1 MRSED
6 LKSLI
11 GKIQTTKAE
20 FQNIEVKKCKDGITE
35 KLYDTLSS
43 FSNQDEGG
51 IIVFGLDEKAE
62 FEITGIDDVQLL
74 QRRVS
79 EQCEQMQPAV
89 RPVFTVTQV
98 KGLNIVSAE
107 IPPVDI
113 SERPC
118 FYKGKGRLKGA
129 YVRVGEADVPMT
141 EYEVYSYE
149 AYRRK
154 YRDELRVVERSDM
167 DSLDKSKL
175 ERYLT
180 RLKSDKPNLSR
191 LDDKKIIDLMS
202 ICIDNVPTLAAQM
215 LFGLYPQAYFP
226 QLSVIAVCIPG
237 TEMGETDSDNSRFT
251 DNKRIDGTIP
261 DMLREALSFVLRN
274 SRSKTIIDPATGK
287 RQDRTDYPM
296 NSVREAL
303 LNALVHRDYSIHTEG
318 MPIQLKLFSDRLEIT
333 NPGGLYGRL
342 TVDTLGKI
350 QPDTR
355 NPVIA
360 TALEVMNITENRY
373 SGIPTMIREM
383 KEHRLPSPEFIN
395 IGGDFTVILR
405 QNNGITETVTNE
417 TVSLLEFC
425 RTPRTRKEIAGFL
438 RLSSVTYAI
447 KTHLQPLIDE
457 GKIALAIPDRP
468 SSPNQRYYTV
478 SSAGA

>member
-11 GKIQTTKAE
+11 DKIQTTKAE
-20 FQNIEVKKCKDGITE
+20 FQNVEVKKCKDGITE

-51 IIVFGLDEKAE
+51 IIVFGLDEKAG

-113 SERPC
+113 SDRPC
-118 FYKGKGRLKGA
+118 FYKGRGRLKGA

-226 QLSVIAVCIPG
+226 QLSVIAVCQWP
-237 TEMGETDSDNSRFT
+237 SAQR
-251 DNKRIDGTIP
+251 
-261 DMLREALSFVLRN
+261 
-274 SRSKTIIDPATGK
+274 
-287 RQDRTDYPM
+287 
-296 NSVREAL
+296 
-303 LNALVHRDYSIHTEG
+303 
-318 MPIQLKLFSDRLEIT
+318 
-333 NPGGLYGRL
+333 
-342 TVDTLGKI
+342 
-350 QPDTR
+350 
-355 NPVIA
+355 A
-360 TALEVMNITENRY
+360 TAQPFRCRPAHGLRPERTY
-373 SGIPTMIREM
+373 SADL
-383 KEHRLPSPEFIN
+383 H
-395 IGGDFTVILR
+395 
-405 QNNGITETVTNE
+405 
-417 TVSLLEFC
+417 
-425 RTPRTRKEIAGFL
+425 
-438 RLSSVTYAI
+438 
-447 KTHLQPLIDE
+447 
-457 GKIALAIPDRP
+457 
-468 SSPNQRYYTV
+468 
-478 SSAGA
+478 

>member
-11 GKIQTTKAE
+11 DKIQTTKAE

-51 IIVFGLDEKAE
+51 IIVFGLDEKAG

-113 SERPC
+113 SDRPC
-118 FYKGKGRLKGA
+118 FYKGRGRLKGA

-180 RLKSDKPNLSR
+180 RLRSDKPNLSR

-383 KEHRLPSPEFIN
+383 KEHGLPAPEFIN

-438 RLSSVTYAI
+438 KLSSVTYAI

-478 SSAGA
+478 SSTGA

>member
-51 IIVFGLDEKAE
+51 IIVFGLDEKAG

-113 SERPC
+113 SDRPC
-118 FYKGKGRLKGA
+118 FYKGRGRLKGA

-274 SRSKTIIDPATGK
+274 SRSKTIIDPATGQ

-383 KEHRLPSPEFIN
+383 KEHGLPAPEFIN

-405 QNNGITETVTNE
+405 QNNDITETVTNE

-438 RLSSVTYAI
+438 KLSSVTYAI

-478 SSAGA
+478 SSTGA